1 MLKILSICNIG
12 RMPLCAIYKRRWR
25 CNVPSSLKRSWQH
38 LTVFCLFYGSA
49 FCQQGDQLGS
59 TCLSWT
65 RNILARTITIFDS
78 RKTACRFMGF
88 DIFEQ
93 VKIFMNPS
101 FKISSIHLSNCQFI
115 MEVQIQIK
123 FSRADIKQALDLT
136 IPWVVYKTKMRDT
149 ISNKFLQ
156 NIRTINTCDL
166 EGLFSRLSQSFLL
179 SNQLDELFFL
189 CQLDM
194 LWQLRLQASNAQIQQ
209 AVVQFQSLERF
220 HGADCSKWPRVL
232 V

>member
-1 MLKILSICNIG
+1 
-12 RMPLCAIYKRRWR
+12 
-25 CNVPSSLKRSWQH
+25 
-38 LTVFCLFYGSA
+38 
-49 FCQQGDQLGS
+49 
-59 TCLSWT
+59 
-65 RNILARTITIFDS
+65 
-78 RKTACRFMGF
+78 
-88 DIFEQ
+88 
-93 VKIFMNPS
+93 MNPS

-123 FSRADIKQALDLT
+123 LSRADIKQALDLT
-136 IPWVVYKTKMRDT
+136 IPLVVYKTKMRDT

-220 HGADCSKWPRVL
+220 HGADCSKWPGELDYCYPQGTMKQAKLFNFVDRKTNGIQWNKL
-232 V
+232 QTR